1 MPVILPLTVFLLES
15 SFLRSSVVL
24 TISTLTL
31 PVYSGSLVIEAL
43 AWAVPEASSTVIC
56 LLKSKKVSLYP
67 AGGVP

>member
-43 AWAVPEASSTVIC
+43 A
-56 LLKSKKVSLYP
+56 
-67 AGGVP
+67 